1 MSPEP
6 AKAPG
11 VAHIESGAP
20 KRTVGYLHDAE
31 PNFLLLLPPYPALD
45 SKQDKI
51 DVTTF
56 RQMQVPDSS
65 ARWKLAETDDQM
77 IYTRFSGA
85 LGVDLDAAKLP
96 IVIHLLN
103 RLERDVLDTA
113 FDAKVYFN
121 RPRPFQRFAVEH
133 VCGESVPPQ
142 PEAHPKGDFSGS
154 TYPSGHTAFGWGVAL
169 TLAEV
174 APDRAQILLAR
185 AREYGESRMVC
196 AVHYPSDVA
205 AGELIATA
213 VVERLHS
220 VPEFTRDLTC
230 AQQEYAAMQ
239 SHAPLSEDCS
249 SLEKALAINQREA
262 LSYRSTAWS
271 CLGGVSW
278 RSSQTSKSNSS
289 SPAVKSCVKENA
301 EPTVILFSPDFLK
314 CWSLP
319 RVPAGAWGS
328 L

>member
-1 MSPEP
+1 MLMLKRRDKLRTMHRSQIRARIVNRAIICRRIPRVICSVLLILAGEFAATSAQTMSPEP

-113 FDAKVYFN
+113 FDARSISTVRGLFN
-121 RPRPFQRFAVEH
+121 ALPSNMCAGRVCRLNLKRTPRGTFP
-133 VCGESVPPQ
+133 VP
-142 PEAHPKGDFSGS
+142 
-154 TYPSGHTAFGWGVAL
+154 L
-169 TLAEV
+169 
-174 APDRAQILLAR
+174 ILLGTQR
-185 AREYGESRMVC
+185 LDGVSLSPWPKWRRIEREF
-196 AVHYPSDVA
+196 
-205 AGELIATA
+205 
-213 VVERLHS
+213 S
-220 VPEFTRDLTC
+220 VSLRDL
-230 AQQEYAAMQ
+230 
-239 SHAPLSEDCS
+239 
-249 SLEKALAINQREA
+249 
-262 LSYRSTAWS
+262 
-271 CLGGVSW
+271 V
-278 RSSQTSKSNSS
+278 
-289 SPAVKSCVKENA
+289 
-301 EPTVILFSPDFLK
+301 
-314 CWSLP
+314 
-319 RVPAGAWGS
+319 
-328 L
+328 